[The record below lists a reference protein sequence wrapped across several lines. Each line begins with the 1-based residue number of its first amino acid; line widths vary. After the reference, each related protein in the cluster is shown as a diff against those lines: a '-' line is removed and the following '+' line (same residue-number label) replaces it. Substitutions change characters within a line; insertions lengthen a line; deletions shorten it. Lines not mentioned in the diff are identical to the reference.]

1 MGIISELKTN
11 KDKQNELLD
20 KIAEMPKLV
29 NFVAASINLA
39 ARVAAP
45 FWAVYNSA
53 SCKYPKQIIL
63 LHKLIRDE
71 VEIKRDKYMKL
82 MKEVADSY
90 GFIEHERCD
99 ALLFTGLVGAVGFK
113 TQITRAMN
121 KDGSWERRRV
131 DKPCYPHGSRSTISR
146 DMFLGLFWY
155 IWRNQRLDLAEEL
168 YDYGTKHNWIMG
180 KGDVSRIYL
189 TPGLQATLAE
199 IIYQLGGSN
208 HSIVRNSPQFWTKGL
223 GGYQAHLEVLHILL
237 RGELIGSIT
246 STMRK
251 TLCDLCSRH
260 MDNHLYTTAKARYSS
275 DQRSANFLGTI
286 AAAGLDDIDL
296 WPRDRLPSD
305 ADRSSRWIF
314 ENNDRT
320 KGTDP
325 TVGHTGGDLVFC
337 GSLILD
343 YSDVVD

>member
-1 MGIISELKTN
+1 MSFIQDLKN
-11 KDKQNELLD
+11 SKDKQNELLD
-20 KIAEMPKLV
+20 KIATMPRLV
-29 NFVAASINLA
+29 NFAASTVTLL

-45 FWAVYNSA
+45 FWAVRNSA

-63 LHKLIRDE
+63 LHRLIRDE
-71 VEIKRDKYMKL
+71 VEIKRDKYMEL

-90 GFIEHERCD
+90 GFIEHEHCD

-121 KDGSWERRRV
+121 KDGSWERRPV
-131 DKPCYPHGSRSTISR
+131 DRPCYPHGSRSTISR

-168 YDYGTKHNWIMG
+168 WHYGVQHNWIMG
-180 KGDVSRIYL
+180 AGDVSRIYL

-199 IIYQLGGSN
+199 IIYQLGGQN
-208 HSIVRNSPQFWTKGL
+208 HYVARNAPQFWAKGL
-223 GGYQAHLEVLHILL
+223 EGYQAHLEVLHILL
-237 RGELIGSIT
+237 RGELTGHIT
-246 STMRK
+246 APMRRV
-251 TLCDLCSRH
+251 LCDLCSRH
-260 MDNHLYTTAKARYSS
+260 MDNHLYTIAKARYSS
-275 DQRSANFLGTI
+275 DQGSANFLGTI

-314 ENNDRT
+314 ENNDKS

-325 TVGHTGGDLVFC
+325 TITHTGGDMVFC
-337 GSLILD
+337 GSLVLD